1 MFTCQVTSSVTFL
14 IGVVLR
20 QLMARVNNETTLVST
35 GGGSNSLRTT
45 VPMWIIEQF
54 KLTAGEKLSWKFDVN
69 EDGELCVK
77 VTPQQK

>member
-1 MFTCQVTSSVTFL
+1 
-14 IGVVLR
+14 
-20 QLMARVNNETTLVST
+20 MARVNNETTLVST

-54 KLTAGEKLSWKFDVN
+54 NLSAGEKINWKFDVGT
-69 EDGELCVK
+69 DGELYVK

>member
-1 MFTCQVTSSVTFL
+1 
-14 IGVVLR
+14 
-20 QLMARVNNETTLVST
+20 VST

-54 KLTAGEKLSWKFDVN
+54 KLTAGEKLSWKFDVG
-69 EDGELCVK
+69 EDGELCVR

>member
-14 IGVVLR
+14 ICIVVR
-20 QLMARVNNETTLVST
+20 RVMARVNNETTLVST

-54 KLTAGEKLSWKFDVN
+54 KLTAGEKLSWKFDVG
-69 EDGELCVK
+69 EDGELCVR